1 MEENNNYQLD
11 PVVKQRSLDLAS
23 EVELLSVINNEGYQE
38 ANGLLRLVVTQK
50 KAIKEGFDK
59 LKKPF
64 NEAMDNL
71 RAEENKALAPL
82 LSAESAIKKLM
93 TEYDTIQ
100 QKKAEEERKKLEAA
114 AKQMSDSGLEIQTV
128 VKVETPKAEGTS
140 YRITYDF
147 DVVDASLIPREFWL
161 INEVKIR
168 KVVTAMKEQTDIPG
182 IKVKQ
187 VKTQVTRSFR

>member
-11 PVVKQRSLDLAS
+11 PAVKQRSLDLAS

-50 KAIKEGFDK
+50 KAIEEGFKK

-71 RAEENKALAPL
+71 RAEEKKALEPL
-82 LSAESAIKKLM
+82 LSAEIAIKKLM

-147 DVVDASLIPREFWL
+147 DVVDASLIPREFLL
-161 INEVKIR
+161 INEVAIR
-168 KVVTAMKEQTDIPG
+168 KVVTAMKEQTNIPG

>member
-1 MEENNNYQLD
+1 MEEDNYQLD
-11 PVVKQRSLDLAS
+11 PKIKQHSLDLAAQ
-23 EVELLSVINNEGYQE
+23 VELLCVTNNAGYQE
-38 ANGLLRLVVTQK
+38 ANGLLRLVITQRK
-50 KAIKEGFDK
+50 SIKDSFAK

-71 RAEENKALAPL
+71 RAEESKALEPL
-82 LSAESAIKKLM
+82 LNAESAIKKLM
-93 TEYDTIQ
+93 TDYDTLQ

-128 VKVETPKAEGTS
+128 VKVEAPKATGTS

-147 DVVDASLIPREFWL
+147 DIVDINLIPREFL
-161 INEVKIR
+161 SVDEVKIR
-168 KVVTAMKEQTDIPG
+168 KVVTAMKEQTNIPG

-187 VKTQVTRSFR
+187 VKTQVTRGYR